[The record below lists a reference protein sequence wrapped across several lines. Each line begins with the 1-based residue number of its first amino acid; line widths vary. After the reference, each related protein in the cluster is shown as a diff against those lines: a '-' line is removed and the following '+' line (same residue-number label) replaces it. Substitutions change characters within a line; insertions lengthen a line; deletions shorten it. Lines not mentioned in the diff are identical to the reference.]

1 MRLASKMFVLL
12 ALAVTTVGAQPA
24 SSERKDPKIGKWIAR
39 VSPPARGTREYEDRG
54 CGLVVSTRQGV
65 NADGRPYFSQY
76 AAKYDGLE
84 YPRVV
89 RGSQTA
95 STISFRTVDDATVEF
110 TLREDG
116 KVTSH
121 GTTTVSKDGKVLT
134 VTTRRAGSPEP
145 GSVEIYD
152 RQ

>member
-1 MRLASKMFVLL
+1 MRLTSSLL
-12 ALAVTTVGAQPA
+12 ALFYVWFLTIGAHSAPQAPT
-24 SSERKDPKIGKWIAR
+24 SPMIGKWKLRAAA
-39 VSPPARGTREYEDRG
+39 PAQGTREYEDRG

-65 NADGRPYFSQY
+65 SSDGRPYFSQY

-89 RGSQTA
+89 KGSQA
-95 STISFRTVDDATVEF
+95 ANTIAFRTVDDDSVEF

-116 KVTSH
+116 KITSR
-121 GTTTVSKDGKVLT
+121 GTTSVSKDRRVLT
-134 VTTRRAGSPEP
+134 VTTRREGSTSAG
-145 GSVEIYD
+145 GVEIYD